1 MPTINVSNITFTL
14 SAQQTPV
21 TLTCN
26 LNAIGLVQPG
36 LPQVIEGFGTSKAQV
51 TPGSFV
57 TLQLINNVWKVTAGS
72 FVVPPVTIT
81 GEALTKTDDT
91 NITATLTGTPLT
103 ALLKAVNI
111 ALGWTGLLSIARGG
125 TNSGTALNN
134 NRVMKSSAGAIVE
147 NDAITA
153 NRAII
158 SDANGL
164 PVASVTTATEITYVN
179 GVTSSI
185 QTQLD
190 AKQAA
195 ISVTTPITLSGAS
208 VGIVNQGT
216 TTTVLHG
223 NAAGNASFGAVS
235 LTADVSGILPVAN
248 GGTGQGTYK
257 PALVLGSSVA
267 VTTHTGDT
275 VETIFESFLIPAN
288 TLVEGDR
295 ICFSVWFSK
304 TGTTNTFNPKVRIN
318 TSAAVGGTILYNP
331 GASATNT
338 VFAMC
343 ENKYLT
349 IRSATV
355 TQYAV
360 VITAR
365 EAPFT
370 TGGFGTGPLN
380 TVNIDWTAD
389 QYLVITGQ
397 LGGSAVDTIECAGY
411 LVVKY

>member
-1 MPTINVSNITFTL
+1 MQEFDISNTTFTL
-14 SAQQTPV
+14 NQQQSPVKLTVRLNTVGYAQS
-21 TLTCN
+21 
-26 LNAIGLVQPG
+26 G
-36 LPQVIEGFGTSKAQV
+36 LPASIEGLPKVQVTSGSFATFQFGTDRIWHVIAGSIV
-51 TPGSFV
+51 TPP
-57 TLQLINNVWKVTAGS
+57 L
-72 FVVPPVTIT
+72 T
-81 GEALTKTDDT
+81 GAALTVTPDT
-91 NITATLTGTPLT
+91 NVVITPSAPNALT
-103 ALLKAVNI
+103 ALLKAVNLAI
-111 ALGWTGLLSIARGG
+111 TWVGTLAISRGG

-304 TGTTNTFNPKVRIN
+304 TGTTNTFNPRVRIN

-397 LGGSAVDTIECAGY
+397 LGGSAVDTIECTGY